1 MTVMQD
7 NSSGFITPAPALP
20 PRFQQDPPTTTPPPD
35 YSDVCVEQ
43 SSQEIPDESN
53 EHMTGGATPIHLS
66 GASSTPPKV
75 DPTYQDIVELSDA
88 NEAPTSHVE
97 LLASSTPSLS
107 VNPYPASM
115 PNPGPIYQEVT
126 ELPERRV
133 PVDNQ
138 ELRPDTTELPTSYDE
153 HEVRLTPPQGVVSD
167 SAGTA
172 TNLYQEVPDLPP
184 RGMSVNSNEIVDNR
198 NLIDTI
204 REAPVNG
211 MDNDHVDSRLTPPQ
225 PVSGNTFG
233 GFNSY
238 RVYDEVTE
246 RPRVITP
253 VNFAEATDDYNSP
266 EPLTS
271 HVGNSTPPPPS
282 SSPLPTYATVAPR
295 STRSRRTE
303 DVPEQPSN
311 LEVAP
316 HDLQSYPLS
325 PQHDEVTERPRVI
338 TPVSFVESTDNYNS
352 PEPLTSRVG
361 NSTPPPPSSPPLPT
375 YATVAP
381 RSTRSRGTA
390 DIPEQPPKLE
400 LASPDLQSFPLYP
413 QHDEITER
421 PRVIS
426 PASFVES
433 TANYNSSEPLT
444 SRVTNSTPPPPSSSP
459 LPAYASVAPRSTRS
473 RGTVDVSEQAPN
485 LEIAPPDSHSYPFPH
500 SSRPGENFLDEWDDF
515 KIPPGG
521 TLV

>member
-7 NSSGFITPAPALP
+7 NSSGHITPDPDAPALP
-20 PRFQQDPPTTTPPPD
+20 PHFQPDSEPPPD

-43 SSQEIPDESN
+43 LSQEIPDESN

-66 GASSTPPKV
+66 GASSAPPKV

-88 NEAPTSHVE
+88 IEAPTSHVE
-97 LLASSTPSLS
+97 LLASSTPPLS

-115 PNPGPIYQEVT
+115 PNPGHIYQEVT

-138 ELRPDTTELPTSYDE
+138 KLRPDTTELPTSYNE

-198 NLIDTI
+198 NVIHT
-204 REAPVNG
+204 REAPVHG
-211 MDNDHVDSRLTPPQ
+211 IDNNHVDSRLTPPQ
-225 PVSGNTFG
+225 LISGNALG

-246 RPRVITP
+246 RPQVITP
-253 VNFAEATDDYNSP
+253 VNFVEATDDYNSP

-271 HVGNSTPPPPS
+271 RVGNSTPPPPS
-282 SSPLPTYATVAPR
+282 SSPLPAYATVAPC
-295 STRSRRTE
+295 STRSRGTE

-338 TPVSFVESTDNYNS
+338 TPISFVESTDNYNS

-361 NSTPPPPSSPPLPT
+361 NSTLLPL
-375 YATVAP
+375 
-381 RSTRSRGTA
+381 
-390 DIPEQPPKLE
+390 
-400 LASPDLQSFPLYP
+400 LAHLLSLLMQLLL
-413 QHDEITER
+413 H
-421 PRVIS
+421 
-426 PASFVES
+426 
-433 TANYNSSEPLT
+433 
-444 SRVTNSTPPPPSSSP
+444 
-459 LPAYASVAPRSTRS
+459 
-473 RGTVDVSEQAPN
+473 G
-485 LEIAPPDSHSYPFPH
+485 
-500 SSRPGENFLDEWDDF
+500 
-515 KIPPGG
+515 PPGLG
-521 TLV
+521 EQRIYQNSLLSLS